1 MRGFL
6 GRTIA
11 SHFRCHPRDIRF
23 HPFSDHSEPVDEWSM
38 YFCTVPFPYP
48 HSARASPPLGL
59 SFFGCVAAMETTT
72 VCAGSKVL
80 STRRGG
86 RCVCIGVERKSQTAT
101 PPPGTAWLHST
112 HVQPL
117 PAKLGAFLPCARLCV
132 CATAQSKA
140 RTPKDSQRRIPGM
153 MMLGTLCSRRSD
165 DDQQRAYRCVYVCF

>member
-1 MRGFL
+1 MLATSDATPGTLAFIHFPITSNL
-6 GRTIA
+6 SMSGRCIFVRFP
-11 SHFRCHPRDIRF
+11 FRTHTPPVHRRHWDCRF
-23 HPFSDHSEPVDEWSM
+23 SGS
-38 YFCTVPFPYP
+38 
-48 HSARASPPLGL
+48 
-59 SFFGCVAAMETTT
+59 VATMETTT

-86 RCVCIGVERKSQTAT
+86 LCVCIGVERKSQTAT

-117 PAKLGAFLPCARLCV
+117 PAKLGAFPPCARLCV

-165 DDQQRAYRCVYVCF
+165 DDQQRA